1 MAKRDLKSELRPLY
15 FPSPK
20 EPVLVDVPRL
30 SFLMIDGKGDPTS
43 GEMFQSAL
51 GSLYGLAYTLKF
63 MLKKKRLD
71 FTVMPLEA
79 LWWTEGRESFDADH
93 RGDWLWTAMIAVP
106 EGLKR
111 AELRQAATEASAKK
125 PEIDYAAVRLESWKE
140 GRCAQILHVGPY
152 AAERP
157 TIERLHT
164 FLSAEG
170 YISHGKHHEIYL
182 GDPRRTAPEKL
193 KTVVRQPVRRR

>member
-106 EGLKR
+106 EGIKR
-111 AELRQAATEASAKK
+111 AELRQAATEAGQEAG
-125 PEIDYAAVRLESWKE
+125 DRLRCRAARILE
-140 GRCAQILHVGPY
+140 GGPLR
-152 AAERP
+152 A
-157 TIERLHT
+157 
-164 FLSAEG
+164 
-170 YISHGKHHEIYL
+170 
-182 GDPRRTAPEKL
+182 DPSRR
-193 KTVVRQPVRRR
+193 PVRRGTADHRALAHLPIGGRIHSSREAS